1 MLTVIIVT
9 IAIVAPVAAVRLA
22 TTRNRHEWLFWT
34 VVTVATVAHAET
46 WRLIAAQQTVSY
58 LTFMGGLSL
67 AVYEILIISFTV
79 GSFCTRD
86 IK

>member
-1 MLTVIIVT
+1 MFATFVIT
-9 IAIVAPVAAVRLA
+9 IAIVTPMAAARLVED
-22 TTRNRHEWLFWT
+22 RRHEWLFWT

-46 WRLIAAQQTVSY
+46 WRLTAAQQTVSY
-58 LTFMGGLSL
+58 LAFMGGLSL

>member
-1 MLTVIIVT
+1 MLTVIT
-9 IAIVAPVAAVRLA
+9 TPTAIVPPRAAARLVED
-22 TTRNRHEWLFWT
+22 RRHEWLFWT

>member
-1 MLTVIIVT
+1 
-9 IAIVAPVAAVRLA
+9 
-22 TTRNRHEWLFWT
+22 
-34 VVTVATVAHAET
+34 
-46 WRLIAAQQTVSY
+46 
-58 LTFMGGLSL
+58 MGGLSL